1 MPCTSGNVM
10 FEEEPAWG
18 ERIALAENAVK
29 LDVFK
34 DVDGP
39 SSTADRMM
47 DWIPIGLM
55 KYWTG
60 APGRALFGGPLAL
73 WSASM

>member
-1 MPCTSGNVM
+1 MM
-10 FEEEPAWG
+10 LEEEPGWG

-29 LDVFK
+29 LDVVK

-47 DWIPIGLM
+47 D
-55 KYWTG
+55 
-60 APGRALFGGPLAL
+60 
-73 WSASM
+73 